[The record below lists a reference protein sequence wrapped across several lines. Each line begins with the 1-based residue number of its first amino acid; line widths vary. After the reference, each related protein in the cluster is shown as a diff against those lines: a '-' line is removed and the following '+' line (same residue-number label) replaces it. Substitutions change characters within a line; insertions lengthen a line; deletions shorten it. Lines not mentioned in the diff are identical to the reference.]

1 MVQLQLKD
9 QQVTIDG
16 GELSSYRLRG
26 HEFIHQKGSPG
37 WRSSDTE
44 MFPLI
49 GPTAEAD
56 FQVKVDA
63 GKAIQDQHGLL
74 REMDYELISRSETT
88 TVFRKLYTAGTLVR
102 NSKFPA
108 KSDEE
113 WLEWPYDFEF
123 QKEFNLM
130 EDGLE
135 VQFRISGPTGMPYM
149 LGYHP
154 AFKLQTEKPEITVGD
169 RSIKLEE
176 VLAVGSRALEVPD
189 TNNIRLKDKGLLEI
203 STQGFKHFM
212 LWTEVSNMVCIEP
225 ITFYPYAVSQSNLHE
240 GFEQL
245 QQSPTAYKVWLKP
258 LGTHES

>member
-1 MVQLQLKD
+1 MVRLQLKD
-9 QQVTIDG
+9 QLVKIDR
-16 GELSSYRLRG
+16 GELTSYQLQG

-49 GPTAEAD
+49 GPTAEAG

-74 REMDYELISRSETT
+74 RELDYDLIFQTETT
-88 TVFRKLYTAGTLVR
+88 AVYTKYYTSGTLVR

-130 EDGLE
+130 EEGLE
-135 VQFRISGPTGMPYM
+135 VQFRISGPKGMPYM

-154 AFKLQTEKPEITVGD
+154 AFKLQTEKPEIVVGD
-169 RSIKLEE
+169 RSISLEE
-176 VLAVGSRALEVPD
+176 VLRHPVAHSGGRIGLGAFLAWIPPGAL
-189 TNNIRLKDKGLLEI
+189 
-203 STQGFKHFM
+203 
-212 LWTEVSNMVCIEP
+212 
-225 ITFYPYAVSQSNLHE
+225 
-240 GFEQL
+240 
-245 QQSPTAYKVWLKP
+245 
-258 LGTHES
+258 LGVL